1 MGKVENSYRQIF
13 KATSLFG
20 GVQVFNILI
29 AIIRS
34 KIIAVLLG
42 PTGIGINS
50 LLNSTTGFIA
60 GLTNFGLGTSA
71 VKNVAAAHG
80 TGNTKRIATVVI
92 VLRRLVWITGLLG
105 ASVTIVLSP
114 WLSQLTF
121 GNKDYTLAF
130 IWISG
135 TLLLNQISTGQGVVL
150 RGMRKLNYMA
160 RSSLSGSVIGLLV
173 SVPIYYKWG
182 IDGIVPAIIVTSMA
196 SLLRTW
202 YFARKVKIEKVEVSK
217 ETTIY
222 EGKDMLAMGFM
233 LSISGLFILAKHYAV
248 RAYIRNVGVVEQ
260 DGIYSAGLAIIS
272 TYVGMVFTAMSTDY
286 YPRLAGVA
294 HDNNQAKTLI
304 NQQLEVA
311 VLILAPILSVLMLF
325 IGWIVILLYSNK
337 FVPINQMILYA
348 ALGVYFKAISLS
360 IAFVFLAKG
369 ASKLFLINE
378 LIAAIIFLSFNIL
391 GYYLMGLDGLGIAYL
406 VGFFIYSSI
415 VFSIAK
421 YKYSFSFEKGFIKVI
436 SFQMPIG
443 IICFLIS
450 SFVNSPW
457 SYIAGIP
464 FLIIS
469 LIFSYKELDK
479 RIGVKKIIER
489 FTKKNNER

>member
-1 MGKVENSYRQIF
+1 MTNQQSSYRQIF

-80 TGNTKRIATVVI
+80 TGNSRRIATVVI
-92 VLRRLVWITGLLG
+92 VLRRLVWVTGLLG
-105 ASVTIVLSP
+105 AVLTMALSP

-182 IDGIVPAIIVTSMA
+182 IDGIVPAIIVTSIA

-217 ETTIY
+217 ETTII
-222 EGKDMLAMGFM
+222 EGKDMLTMGFM
-233 LSISGLFILAKHYAV
+233 LSISGLYVLAKNYGLRV
-248 RAYIRNVGVVEQ
+248 FISNLGGLEQVGL
-260 DGIYSAGLAIIS
+260 YSAGFAIIN

-286 YPRLAGVA
+286 YPRLSAISQ
-294 HDNNQAKTLI
+294 DNSKARQLVNEQA
-304 NQQLEVA
+304 EVA
-311 VLILAPILSVLMLF
+311 ILILAPIVAGFILF
-325 IGWIVILLYSNK
+325 ISWVVILLYSTR
-337 FVPINQMILYA
+337 FLPINEMIQWA
-348 ALGVYFKAISLS
+348 ALGMFFKASS
-360 IAFVFLAKG
+360 WAVAFLFLAKG
-369 ASKLFLINE
+369 DSKVFLGNE
-378 LIAAIIFLSFNIL
+378 LFGGTITLIFHVL
-391 GYYLMGLDGLGIAYL
+391 GYYFGGLTGMGIGFLLGYAYYTGQVIFL
-406 VGFFIYSSI
+406 TKRKYE
-415 VFSIAK
+415 FS
-421 YKYSFSFEKGFIKVI
+421 YNHEFIKVFLI
-436 SFQMPIG
+436 QFFLAMV
-443 IICFLIS
+443 CFLAAML
-450 SFVNSPW
+450 VPKPW
-457 SYIAGIP
+457 SYAAGIP
-464 FLIIS
+464 FLLVS
-469 LIFSYKELDK
+469 FVFSYRELDK
-479 RIGVKKIIER
+479 RIGIKQIVER